1 MKTIRIMLS
10 VFLIG
15 LLALT
20 ALFAFNWRY
29 YHDAPI
35 FFYIGFLIDRFG
47 LIPYRDIF
55 EYNMPGTYFACL
67 LVGRLTGF
75 SVLGV
80 RLLDYILLVVIIF
93 LGWLW
98 MRKLSGWAGLFGGV
112 AWGLAYFAL
121 GPTSMMQR
129 EYMMMIP
136 VLSGFAAYANIPTHR
151 KVLRFVVTGLFLG
164 ISSTIKPHAFIGL
177 APILILEW
185 ITFQAE
191 QIIPLKQKLFQFLRQ
206 TALWLII
213 GFLVPWAVVF
223 IYLGVN
229 GALPQFFD
237 IVFHYLPLFASMDY
251 NHRVVGTASR
261 IFGLAINFLKMGGNQ
276 IWVAPAIMGVYL
288 VQLAPDLSPAK
299 KNHGTLLLLMI
310 LAYLIYPCFSGQ
322 FFSQHWFPFAF
333 FLMQAAFLCLVV
345 KAEATRA
352 IFRWLPAG
360 VLIICSLALTRPDTL
375 SNIYLLA
382 ASRQLP
388 AANNPKEGRVDE
400 MAVFLETRLRP
411 GDTVQPIDW
420 VGGAIHAM
428 LINRVKIAT
437 PFIYDEYFYHDL
449 NVPYTQNL
457 RNRFVG
463 DLKAAM
469 PRFIIEVYD
478 DGPLTEPSGLNT
490 SRDFPELRAFLS
502 EYYFIA
508 QEGQGYRIYELLSE

>member
-1 MKTIRIMLS
+1 MKLIRTLLS

-35 FFYIGFLIDRFG
+35 FFYIGLLIDKFG

-80 RLLDYILLVVIIF
+80 RILDYILLMVIIF

-98 MRKLSGWAGLFGGV
+98 MRKLSGWAGLMGGI
-112 AWGLAYFAL
+112 AWALVYLAL
-121 GPTSMMQR
+121 GPTAIMQR
-129 EYMMMIP
+129 EYMMLIP
-136 VLSGFAAYANIPTHR
+136 VLCGFAAYSNIPSR
-151 KVLRFVVTGLFLG
+151 RNVLRFLVTGLFLG
-164 ISSTIKPHAFIGL
+164 LSSTIKPHAFIGL
-177 APILILEW
+177 APILVMEWSILP
-185 ITFQAE
+185 TE
-191 QIIPLKQKLFQFLRQ
+191 QITPLKQKLLRFIHQ
-206 TALWLII
+206 IALWLIS
-213 GFLVPWAVVF
+213 GFLIPWVVII

-229 GALPQFFD
+229 GALPQFLD
-237 IVFHYLPLFASMDY
+237 IVFNYLPLFAHMDY
-251 NHRVVGTASR
+251 NHRVLGAGSR
-261 IFGLAINFLKMGGNQ
+261 IFGMLLNYVKLAGQQ
-276 IWVAPAIMGVYL
+276 IWIAPALLGLYL
-288 VQLAPDLSPAK
+288 VDRAPDLAPEK
-299 KNHGTLLLLMI
+299 KNRGTLLLLMI
-310 LAYLIYPCFSGQ
+310 LAYSVYPAFSGQ
-322 FFSQHWFPFAF
+322 FYNQHWFPYVF
-333 FLMQAAFLCLVV
+333 FLLQAAFLCLAV
-345 KAEATRA
+345 KADAARA

-360 VLIICSLALTRPDTL
+360 ILIICSLSLTRPDTL
-375 SNIYLLA
+375 SNIYSLV

-388 AANNPKEGRVDE
+388 PANNPKEGRVDE

-449 NVPYTQNL
+449 NVPYARNL
-457 RNRFVG
+457 RRLFID
-463 DLKAAM
+463 DLKAAR

-478 DGPLTEPSGLNT
+478 DGPFTEPSGMNT
-490 SRDFPELRAFLS
+490 SRDFPELRTFLS
-502 EYYFIA
+502 ENYFIA
-508 QEGQGYRIYELLSE
+508 QEGEGYRIYELNPE

>member
-1 MKTIRIMLS
+1 MKIIRILLS
-10 VFLIG
+10 IFLVG
-15 LLALT
+15 LLGLT
-20 ALFAFNWRY
+20 AAFAFNWRY

-35 FFYIGFLIDRFG
+35 FFYIGLLIDKFG

-80 RLLDYILLVVIIF
+80 RILDYILLVVIIF

-98 MRKLSGWAGLFGGV
+98 MRKLSGWAGLFGGI
-112 AWGLAYFAL
+112 AWGLAYFTL

-136 VLSGFAAYANIPTHR
+136 VLCGFAAYTNIPSSR
-151 KVLRFVVTGLFLG
+151 NLLRLVVTGLFLG
-164 ISSTIKPHAFIGL
+164 LSSTIKPHAFIGL
-177 APILILEW
+177 APILLLEW
-185 ITFQAE
+185 ISLHTE
-191 QIIPLKQKLFQFLRQ
+191 QPIPLKQKLLQFLRQ

-213 GFLVPWAVVF
+213 GFLIPWVVVF
-223 IYLGVN
+223 FYLGFN

-237 IVFHYLPLFASMDY
+237 IVFNYLPLFARMDY
-251 NHRVVGTASR
+251 NHRVLGIGSR
-261 IFGLAINFLKMGGNQ
+261 IFGMILNYLKLAGQQ
-276 IWVAPAIMGVYL
+276 IWIAPALLGLYL
-288 VQLAPDLSPAK
+288 VDRAPDLTPEK
-299 KNHGTLLLLMI
+299 KNRGTLLLLMI
-310 LAYLIYPCFSGQ
+310 LAYSIYPAFSGQ
-322 FFSQHWFPFAF
+322 FYNQHWFPFVF
-333 FLMQAAFLCLVV
+333 FLMQAAFLCLAV
-345 KAEATRA
+345 KADATRA

-360 VLIICSLALTRPDTL
+360 ILIICSLALTRPDTL
-375 SNIYLLA
+375 SNIYLLV

-428 LINRVKIAT
+428 LINQVKIAT

-457 RNRFVG
+457 RIRFVD
-463 DLKAAM
+463 DLKATM

-490 SRDFPELRAFLS
+490 SRDFPALRAFLS

-508 QEGQGYRIYELLSE
+508 QEGQGYRIYELLSD